1 MEILFATQNLHK
13 LTEIQAATQGLVTLK
28 SLNDYNF
35 TDEIPETKPTI
46 EENALEKAWFI
57 YNKLGINCFADDTG
71 LEIEALEGE
80 PGVFSARY
88 AGEEKSS
95 EANMKKVLHK
105 MNGMQNRA
113 ARFKTVIA
121 LILNGKE
128 YLFTGIV
135 EGIIIQEPRGTE
147 GFGYDPIFIPEKH
160 TKTYAEL
167 SLAEKNT
174 LSHRAKA
181 TKLLVDFLKTH
192 QM

>member
-1 MEILFATQNLHK
+1 MEILFATQNAHK
-13 LTEIQAATQGLVTLK
+13 IIEIQAATQGLVTLK

-46 EENALEKAWFI
+46 EENALEKAWYI
-57 YNKLGINCFADDTG
+57 YNKLGVNCFADDTG

-95 EANMKKVLHK
+95 EANMKKVLQK
-105 MNGMQNRA
+105 MNGIRNRA

-135 EGIIIQEPRGTE
+135 DGIIIQEPRGTE
-147 GFGYDPIFIPEKH
+147 GFGYDPIFIPEKN

-181 TKLLVDFLKTH
+181 TALLVDFLKSHTV
-192 QM
+192 